1 MNPARRSRNH
11 FRVRGLVRAFG
22 RRLVAVQCGKASNS
36 PGPLDAA
43 PLWRKVAK
51 AAKAVTSHRTPN
63 ACRLCAKFHHCSTD
77 KKSWRRLAGS
87 AIGGDTFS
95 TTICVHLCP
104 SVVSMLCFT
113 RGKWMREHG
122 LTLPM
127 KKARRSDEPHRAR
140 EFQCSA
146 LADGRRARRKEV
158 RAARHT
164 RRWAWRAERR
174 VAHSLD
180 LLADGQDH
188 VFRGGADELGWGE
201 VNGWRRFEHIRS
213 RCACGWGM
221 DEDERAVQQHPC
233 GIRTGAA
240 LGATNTG

>member
-77 KKSWRRLAGS
+77 KKSSRRLAGS
-87 AIGGDTFS
+87 PIGGDTFS

-164 RRWAWRAERR
+164 GRGAWRAERR
-174 VAHSLD
+174 GAHFFGLVAGGPGD
-180 LLADGQDH
+180 
-188 VFRGGADELGWGE
+188 VFRGGGGGL
-201 VNGWRRFEHIRS
+201 RRGGGKGGGGLLRL
-213 RCACGWGM
+213 R
-221 DEDERAVQQHPC
+221 
-233 GIRTGAA
+233 
-240 LGATNTG
+240 